1 MEAQKKI
8 NELHEENKEIARRN
22 IRGSIADEVSEEM
35 QKENLMKI
43 KDLEDTLLDYSRADR
58 LIDEEVVELSRFLT
72 DSQKL
77 FQNTDM
83 LEKFMLLKIFLVE
96 LSIDNKKQL
105 TFEENKLFEL
115 IRGINFLIWQ
125 VH

>member
-96 LSIDNKKQL
+96 L
-105 TFEENKLFEL
+105 
-115 IRGINFLIWQ
+115 
-125 VH
+125 